1 MSTATANGL
10 RLHSSFICQ
19 KEAAWAITN
28 LCLGGAPAQLDR
40 LFAVQF
46 LEPYTRLLASADH
59 RAAAVVLDG
68 LTHLLQAAD
77 RYGQV
82 EALCIRLEEIGALD
96 KIEAL
101 QHHENE
107 QIYKKVVHIMD
118 TYFAETEDQAAPE
131 ATDDQYQFAAP
142 SGENIQF

>member
-1 MSTATANGL
+1 MGTSHTRTSDPKLSRECVIHRAAAVVLDGL
-10 RLHSSFICQ
+10 THL
-19 KEAAWAITN
+19 
-28 LCLGGAPAQLDR
+28 L
-40 LFAVQF
+40 QF
-46 LEPYTRLLASADH
+46 LEPYTRLLASPDH